1 MSASLII
8 RRCASLSE
16 ARICVGLLKSRGFLA
31 EIDNAAH
38 AELDWGS
45 IPALG
50 GVAIRVPR
58 SQFEPAKREIID
70 AIEHA
75 DEALIDEFEADYD
88 DRVDMGRRRWRA
100 WTMLLISTGIF
111 NLIFGYILAM
121 ILNRL
126 PRDWFPAPP
135 EATQYFGIPI
145 ETHLTPPTLAWDG
158 IIFMLLIALFLVWE
172 IGSVTRSRSTEDV

>member
-158 IIFMLLIALFLVWE
+158 IIFMLLSARFLVWE
-172 IGSVTRSRSTEDV
+172 IGSVTRSRATEDV